1 MKQLEVT
8 EVVRVKMSRQ
18 NRAKQFAPFDAL
30 KGLQNALRVKEY
42 QAEMIQKG
50 ELQEEKINEISNI
63 LINCDKNTKAKV
75 VFFEEGHNKEISG
88 NIKPIFEEQILEVSG
103 KKIKFENILDIIEIK

>member
-1 MKQLEVT
+1 
-8 EVVRVKMSRQ
+8 MSRQ

-50 ELQEEKINEISNI
+50 ELQEEKINEISKI
-63 LINCDKNTKAKV
+63 LTDCDKNTKAKV
-75 VFFEEGHNKEISG
+75 VFFEEGHNKELSG
-88 NIKPIFEEQILEVSG
+88 KIKPIYEDQILDVDG